1 VPVYFDSSKTTSGD
15 GLTPGGA
22 RNSFAGFSILNTG
35 SLAWGP
41 SAADTRDIRV
51 AANSVFNLGA
61 AGITNSGG
69 FTTGKITFSK
79 YGSGAN
85 PVIYA
90 LDNFSAH
97 SWVKC
102 TLAGLQNGDLV
113 TGTAADSSPIWYRNL
128 RATSLLFGD
137 ANTGNTNAT
146 HWGML
151 RRLENGI
158 GNWPSADYHIAEV
171 YITKKNGDTIV
182 TPERGMIIRASAAKD
197 PIDYYGISYSNTPGS
212 FIAISRP
219 IGGFEFSGIDFGPS
233 TQYAIDLGY
242 GTTNGLSGPIVIR
255 NFRMDR
261 SLGMRIGS
269 GVTSRAN
276 TVGVTGLLIEDVVAK
291 NLGNVFVGTWAN
303 GFNAAHV
310 FNDAVIR
317 RNVVAGVCERFS
329 LGGIY
334 LLNCRTTDGSKIQ
347 VYENTV
353 SGAKRD
359 NVWPDGYAIYTDF
372 SADDYDIYR
381 NYVWDS
387 DLAFRNNGTT
397 GVGIVRENVAIA
409 KVGASAS
416 SSAFGSNDPNDV
428 DTAANITLS
437 YNVSVGFNKFAG
449 YQDLVPG
456 SAFNIHHNVS
466 VAKSGASYAVDSRDS
481 NYLTLDSN
489 NFYGYATHW
498 ADTLAPTGDLSYL
511 ATNKISTNPTTALT
525 TGGVVLNP
533 TDKEFNY
540 AIGLPNMVW
549 SGTPAYGGVA
559 PRVASGANTVDAVTS
574 AGTSIAITNAT
585 SSKTTDAVTST
596 GTGTVSI
603 SATGSNTTD
612 AVTST
617 GTSTLSANL
626 SGANLVD
633 DLVGS
638 GDVFLVP
645 FDSFVGANL
654 VDDVVSVGSAE
665 SLASA
670 AGSNT
675 ITVFSDSVTSLVV
688 VSVVASGE
696 NTTSVSSSGTAV
708 CETLCSGASTV
719 ADIASTGEV
728 DVMSS
733 FIGENTV
740 DSIASIGDV
749 AAYTSALSNTVLD
762 DVFSSGE
769 VGTFLS
775 VVGANTVD
783 DITAYEPY
791 IDELLR
797 WKHSTTRRHT
807 PWVTQ

>member
-1 VPVYFDSSKTTSGD
+1 VPTYFDSSKPPGGD
-15 GLTPGGA
+15 GSTPALA
-22 RNSFAGFSILNTG
+22 RNTFAGFTITNTD
-35 SLAWGP
+35 SN
-41 SAADTRDIRV
+41 TRDIRIV
-51 AANSVFNLGA
+51 AGSVFNLGTTS
-61 AGITNSGG
+61 ITNSGG
-69 FTTGKITFSK
+69 FTTGAITFSK

-90 LDNFSAH
+90 STDFSSH
-97 SWVKC
+97 TWVKC
-102 TLAGLQNGDLV
+102 TLAGLQNNDLV
-113 TGTAADSSPIWYRNL
+113 TGTPANSSPIWYRNI
-128 RATSLLFGD
+128 RATSLLLGD
-137 ANTGNTNAT
+137 ADTGNTNAT

-151 RRLENGI
+151 RRLENGT
-158 GNWPSADYHIAEV
+158 GTWPSADYHIAEV
-171 YITKKNGDTIV
+171 YITKKNGSTIA
-182 TPERGMIIRASAAKD
+182 TPEHGTIIWASAAKD
-197 PIDYYGISYSNTPGS
+197 PLDYYGVSYANTPGS
-212 FIAISRP
+212 LISVSRP
-219 IGGFEFSGIDFGPS
+219 IGGFSYSGIDFGPS
-233 TQYAIDLGY
+233 TQYSIDLGY
-242 GTTNGLSGPIVIR
+242 GTTDGLSGPIVIR

-276 TVGVTGLLIEDVVAK
+276 TVGVTGLLIEDIVAK
-291 NLGNVFVGTWAN
+291 NLGNVFVGTWAS

-310 FNDAVIR
+310 FNNAVIR
-317 RNVVAGVCERFS
+317 HNVVAGVCERFS

-334 LLNCRTTDGSKIQ
+334 LLNCRTNDGSKIQ

-397 GVGIVRENVAIA
+397 GVGIIRENVAIA
-409 KVGASAS
+409 KAGASAS

-437 YNVSVGFNKFAG
+437 YNVSIGFNKFAG

-456 SAFNIHHNVS
+456 SSFNIHHNVS
-466 VAKSGASYAVDSRDS
+466 VGNSGAPFGVDSRDS

-489 NFYGYATHW
+489 NFYGYAHHW
-498 ADTLAPTGDLSYL
+498 EDTFGADGSSGDLSGY
-511 ATNKISTNPTTALT
+511 ATHKVVGDPTTALLA
-525 TGGVVLNP
+525 GGVVLNP

-540 AIGLPNMVW
+540 ALSLPNMVW

-574 AGTSIAITNAT
+574 SGTSLAISNAT

-596 GTGTVSI
+596 GTGTVSV
-603 SATGSNTTD
+603 SATGATTIN
-612 AVTST
+612 AITST
-617 GTSTLSANL
+617 GASTLSANL

-633 DLVGS
+633 DLVCS

-645 FDSFVGANL
+645 FDSFVGTNL

-670 AGSNT
+670 TGSNT
-675 ITVFSDSVTSLVV
+675 ITVFSDSATSLVV

-696 NTTSVSSSGTAV
+696 NTTSVSSAGTAV

-719 ADIASTGEV
+719 ADVSSTGEV
-728 DVMSS
+728 DVTSS
-733 FIGENTV
+733 FIGENTI
-740 DSIASIGDV
+740 DSVTSIGDV
-749 AAYTSALSNTVLD
+749 AAYTSALSNVTLD

-769 VGTFLS
+769 VGTFIN